1 MCMKRVIGA
10 IFILLL
16 TCAGSQLTFAQ
27 RFIVPPTYLVGHGPA
42 GMASADF
49 NGDGKPDLV
58 IANALSVS
66 PNISVSLNDG
76 KGGFLPAVFYSVGA
90 DVQPYSVVVADF
102 NGDGK
107 LDIAASG
114 FACCGDV
121 VSILL
126 GNGDGTFQPGVSYSV
141 GGQLAGSVVASDI
154 NGDGKL
160 DLVVPS
166 DSATG
171 LNYAV
176 VGVLLGN
183 GDGTFQTVITTT
195 LTTLG
200 GIRASLVVADFN
212 KDSKPDVAFLVEG
225 VLTVLL
231 GNGNG
236 TFQSPVVYGSGELA
250 AIAVGDMNNDGN
262 VDLVGVNFAG
272 TVDVFLGNGNGTFQ
286 TAVASGLSV
295 NSSTITLADLNG
307 DGKLDVVVG
316 GASPSA
322 AVVFMGN
329 GTATLS
335 APVIYA
341 VGSGPGSPGSVAIAD
356 LNGDGHPDV
365 ICSNGSDETITVL
378 FGSATGKL
386 AAPVVALNP
395 AGPLVVGDFNNN
407 GNLDVAT
414 SVFGRNE
421 FSVFLGEGNG
431 ALHSPAN
438 FAVGNSPESITT
450 ADFNGDGK
458 LDIATANTV
467 NVSVA
472 FGNGDGTFQRA
483 VNYGASSNLGSPS
496 SYVTAV
502 DVNGDGKP
510 DLAVVTRP
518 VGESAQVAIMLNSG
532 NGTFLPATL
541 YTVTGY
547 PESLAF
553 ADFNG
558 DGKVDMATFDYKV
571 PYDVS
576 VLLGNGDGTF
586 QKPVNHEIGAPCI
599 GLVAADVN
607 GDGKQDLVAGCGVLA
622 VFLGNG
628 DGTFQPVFAGS
639 SSLGG
644 IDIATGDFNGDGKV
658 DIAALGYDFGVFY
671 GNGDGTFNYVD
682 YGLEAKNIAIGD
694 FNGDHAPDVAI
705 NNGVGVFVLLNTG
718 GTHDVLT
725 SSPNPS
731 TVQQTVTFKALI
743 GTTVKSSAT
752 GTPTGSVT
760 FRDGNS
766 TLATVTLQKG
776 AASFQTSALSAGT
789 HKITAAYSGDGN
801 FNPNVSVV
809 LSQVV
814 QP

>member
-1 MCMKRVIGA
+1 
-10 IFILLL
+10 
-16 TCAGSQLTFAQ
+16 
-27 RFIVPPTYLVGHGPA
+27 
-42 GMASADF
+42 MASADL

-76 KGGFLPAVFYSVGA
+76 KGGFLPAVFYSAGA
-90 DVQPYSVVVADF
+90 DVQPSSVVVADF
-102 NGDGK
+102 KGDGK

-114 FACCGDV
+114 DGCCG
-121 VSILL
+121 SQIAILL
-126 GNGDGTFQPGVSYSV
+126 GNGDGTFQAPVPYAAGE
-141 GGQLAGSVVASDI
+141 QLSGSLVAVDM

-160 DLVVPS
+160 DLVLPS
-166 DSATG
+166 LTQGG
-171 LNYAV
+171 LNNAV
-176 VGVLLGN
+176 IGVLLGN
-183 GDGTFQTVITTT
+183 GDGTFQPIITTI
-195 LTTLG
+195 LTATG
-200 GIRASLVVADFN
+200 GARASLVVADFN

-225 VLTVLL
+225 VITVLL

-236 TFQSPVVYGSGELA
+236 TFQAPVTYGSGELTS
-250 AIAVGDMNNDGN
+250 IAVGDMNNDGIA
-262 VDLVGVNFAG
+262 DLVGANLNG
-272 TVDVFLGNGNGTFQ
+272 DVDVYLGNGNGTFQ
-286 TAVASGLSV
+286 AAVETGVGVDSFA
-295 NSSTITLADLNG
+295 ITLADLNG
-307 DGKLDVVVG
+307 DGKLDVIVG
-316 GASPSA
+316 GPDQSA
-322 AVVFMGN
+322 VAVFMGT
-329 GTATLS
+329 GTATLN

-341 VGSGPGSPGSVAIAD
+341 VGSGPAFPGSISVAD

-365 ICSNGSDETITVL
+365 ISSNASDETITVL
-378 FGSATGKL
+378 YGSATGKL
-386 AAPVVALNP
+386 AAPVVVLNH
-395 AGPLVVGDFNNN
+395 AGPLVTGDFNNN
-407 GNLDVAT
+407 GNLDVAA
-414 SVFGRNE
+414 SIFGKDE
-421 FSVFLGEGNG
+421 FSVFLGLGNG
-431 ALHSPAN
+431 LLHAPAD
-438 FAVGNSPESITT
+438 FAVGNQPLSITT

-458 LDIATANTV
+458 LDVATANTV

-472 FGNGDGTFQRA
+472 FGNGDGTFQHA

-496 SYVTAV
+496 SYVAAV

-518 VGESAQVAIMLNSG
+518 VGSPAQVAILLNSG

-558 DGKVDMATFDYKV
+558 DGKVDMATFNYKV
-571 PYDVS
+571 PYNVS

-586 QKPVNHEIGAPCI
+586 QKAVNHEIGAPCI

-644 IDIATGDFNGDGKV
+644 IDIAVGDFNGDGKV

-671 GNGDGTFNYVD
+671 GNGDGTFNYVG
-682 YGLEAKNIAIGD
+682 YGLEAKNIAVGD
-694 FNGDHAPDVAI
+694 FNGDHAPDVVI

-718 GTHDVLT
+718 GTSEVLT

-731 TVQQTVTFKALI
+731 TVQQTVTFKVLVGA
-743 GTTVKSSAT
+743 TVKSSL

-789 HKITAAYSGDGN
+789 HSITAVYSGDGN
-801 FNPNVSVV
+801 FNPNVSVA
-809 LSQVV
+809 LSHVV